1 MFSYTLF
8 CCRSYHGTA
17 CFEGVEKLETK
28 ERRELPEGD
37 VLSGASLP
45 DVHATEDAEHRP
57 GDRGESQ

>member
-1 MFSYTLF
+1 MGLLSHVE
-8 CCRSYHGTA
+8 RQGQTA
-17 CFEGVEKLETK
+17 EQFKGVEKLETK